1 MAVLSR
7 APRALAGRRVAPSSP
22 LLQQRRHAT
31 APAAASGSSPLV
43 LDERRQGLLGR
54 TFMDYMPQSA
64 FEANPLV
71 LERAK
76 GLYYWDVTGKVR
88 ISTTLRAVWL
98 LAASPNPV
106 AAPQRPCSH

>member
-22 LLQQRRHAT
+22 LLQQRRH
-31 APAAASGSSPLV
+31 ASGSSPLV